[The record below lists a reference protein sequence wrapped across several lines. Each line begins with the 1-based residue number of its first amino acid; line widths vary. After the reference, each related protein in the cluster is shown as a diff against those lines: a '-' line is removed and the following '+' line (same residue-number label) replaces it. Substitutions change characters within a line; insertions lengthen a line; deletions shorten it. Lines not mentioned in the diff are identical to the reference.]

1 MSSADRVTYDKRAC
15 ARYASRRR
23 VRMSTDGDA
32 PYSITFINGNTPP
45 H

>member
-1 MSSADRVTYDKRAC
+1 MSSADRVTYDKRVC
-15 ARYASRRR
+15 GRSMCEVR

-32 PYSITFINGNTPP
+32 PFSITFINGNTPP